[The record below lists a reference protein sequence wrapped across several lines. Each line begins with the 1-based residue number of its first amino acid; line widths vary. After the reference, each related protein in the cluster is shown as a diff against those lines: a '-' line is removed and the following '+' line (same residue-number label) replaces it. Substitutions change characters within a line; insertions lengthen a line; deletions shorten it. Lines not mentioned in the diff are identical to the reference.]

1 MTLDIAAKAR
11 AELHYTVTTHT
22 GSHVGLWADKETAHR
37 IADGYHTQAFVT
49 EMVPLSSLKTSE
61 SARVKAEQ
69 ERDAYRS
76 KLMQLADATEVSGMS
91 WSGFN
96 VLGDK
101 KSIKA
106 VQSAVHYAGQIEE
119 YRKAFADRL
128 KQVEAER
135 DALKAELEWYGEQAR
150 LARLIHSEGDKGRH
164 ALQDDGGKRARRAL
178 EASK

>member
-1 MTLDIAAKAR
+1 MMAGAKNVLARIQTYLGNGGLFNPELVNHVAVRELIIDCRAALEA
-11 AELHYTVTTHT
+11 
-22 GSHVGLWADKETAHR
+22 
-37 IADGYHTQAFVT
+37 
-49 EMVPLSSLKTSE
+49 SE
-61 SARVKAEQ
+61 AARVKAEQ

-135 DALKAELEWYGEQAR
+135 DALKE
-150 LARLIHSEGDKGRH
+150 
-164 ALQDDGGKRARRAL
+164 ALQDATNALGSLIDTSERFNRPYEHPLSAYDRAVLAL
-178 EASK
+178 ESSK